1 MYPVAMRSQYI
12 KHITIRR
19 GYTVECMYCQAD
31 MQYIPRYM
39 RDTYGIHYNHVF
51 CARIHVSHVWIH
63 MYPSVSQCIA
73 LYSELRRSERDV
85 SHVSRMY
92 CGCISVGIRIVH
104 VSRMYCGVLRLD
116 TSRIHA
122 RYIYRGKTDPL
133 PGGAPLTPFPRRGSS
148 SEPSMAVGALGRPPG
163 RRGAPG
169 AAW

>member
-92 CGCISVGIRIVH
+92 CGCIHVGIRIVN
-104 VSRMYCGVLRLD
+104 VSRMYCGWIHPGYIHD
-116 TSRIHA
+116 TCIEGNETLH
-122 RYIYRGKTDPL
+122 RGKLAPYPMYAYAHICTYMHACMLSAL
-133 PGGAPLTPFPRRGSS
+133 P
-148 SEPSMAVGALGRPPG
+148 ALLSP
-163 RRGAPG
+163 
-169 AAW
+169 

>member
-92 CGCISVGIRIVH
+92 CGCIPVGIRIVH

-122 RYIYRGKTDPL
+122 RYMYRGKTDP
-133 PGGAPLTPFPRRGSS
+133 PQRENSPPPPSERRV
-148 SEPSMAVGALGRPPG
+148 AVTKPARLYF
-163 RRGAPG
+163 
-169 AAW
+169 

>member
-1 MYPVAMRSQYI
+1 MWNTYSRVETVWIQVYPVAMRSQYI

-92 CGCISVGIRIVH
+92 CGCVHVGIRIVD
-104 VSRMYCGVLRLD
+104 VSRVYY
-116 TSRIHA
+116 A
-122 RYIYRGKTDPL
+122 RYILNTYTIH
-133 PGGAPLTPFPRRGSS
+133 
-148 SEPSMAVGALGRPPG
+148 V
-163 RRGAPG
+163 
-169 AAW
+169 